1 MSDEATLIQ
10 AYEHAVTMAND
21 ATRPLCESLQWAA
34 KAEAYAFALC
44 QHSQDL
50 TGPGG
55 LVFWH
60 EQALSAYRL
69 GQQQLAELH
78 KRDKGNG

>member
-1 MSDEATLIQ
+1 MSDQAILIQ
-10 AYEHAVTMAND
+10 AFEHAVTMAHD
-21 ATRPLCESLQWAA
+21 VTRPLYESLQWAA

-55 LVFWH
+55 LAFWH
-60 EQALSAYRL
+60 EQTLSAYRL
-69 GQQQLAELH
+69 GQQQMAELH
-78 KRDKGNG
+78 KRAQANG